1 MSSYSRTHARELAL
15 QVLFSVEVGHQEPQA
30 ALDHVWGGISDEARR
45 FVRDLVEGTLE
56 YGAASDEMIAPLLE
70 GWTLERLPTVD
81 RLVLRMGV
89 FELQHQ
95 TQTPRPVVINEA
107 VELAKRFSTEDSGRF
122 VNGVLA
128 NIAGLRQSNGTP

>member
-1 MSSYSRTHARELAL
+1 MPSYSRSHARELAL

-30 ALDHVWGGISDEARR
+30 ALDHWWGGVSDEARR

-56 YGAASDEMIAPLLE
+56 HGPAADELIGPLLE
-70 GWTLERLPTVD
+70 GWTIERLPTVD

-95 TQTPRPVVINEA
+95 TSTPQPVVINEA

-128 NIAGLRQSNGTP
+128 NIAGLRRTNGVP